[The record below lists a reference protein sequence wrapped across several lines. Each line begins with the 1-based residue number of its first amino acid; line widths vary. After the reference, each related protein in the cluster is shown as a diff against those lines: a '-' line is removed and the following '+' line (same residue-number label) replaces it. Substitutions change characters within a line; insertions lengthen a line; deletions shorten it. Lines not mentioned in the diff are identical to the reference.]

1 MAQRCFMIGKIH
13 RATITEARVDYEGS
27 LSVCP
32 KLLEA
37 SGIHPHERVDVYNL
51 ENGERLHTYVIPG
64 EPGEICLNGA
74 AALKGAVGQMVIIVA
89 YAWLSMDEYAHL
101 RPKVVLV
108 DKSNRIVTESFQDA
122 VGQSSGAVDA

>member
-51 ENGERLHTYVIPG
+51 ENGERLQTYVIVG
-64 EPGEICLNGA
+64 EPGDICLNGA
-74 AALKGAVGQMVIIVA
+74 AALKGATGQMIIIVA
-89 YAWLSMDEYAHL
+89 YAWLSMDEYVHL

-108 DKSNRIVTESFQDA
+108 DKSNRIIAGPSQNDEV
-122 VGQSSGAVDA
+122 QSSRDA